1 MALQEA
7 SLEKE
12 GRVHKV
18 DLLQMDNAVLA
29 FCYEVTMKIGTLAI
43 STPGLTEG
51 VVGTSSV
58 LLGGKYLIAARALA
72 ERSAAIFK
80 KMSLD
85 SLNTTLSEGEA
96 LRVYSEHL
104 DKVKSSSLERV
115 PKSQRWNKNH
125 KPTVTAMAV
134 QASPGIA

>member
-1 MALQEA
+1 LQEA
-7 SLEKE
+7 SLERE

-18 DLLQMDNAVLA
+18 NLLQMDNAVLTL
-29 FCYEVTMKIGTLAI
+29 CYEGAMKIGTLAI

-80 KMSLD
+80 KMSLV
-85 SLNTTLSEGEA
+85 SLNTTLTEGEA
-96 LRVYSEHL
+96 LRIYSALL
-104 DKVKSSSLERV
+104 DKVRS
-115 PKSQRWNKNH
+115 
-125 KPTVTAMAV
+125 A
-134 QASPGIA
+134 

>member
-7 SLEKE
+7 SLERE

-18 DLLQMDNAVLA
+18 NLLHMDNAVLA
-29 FCYEVTMKIGTLAI
+29 FCYEGSMKFGTLAV

-80 KMSLD
+80 KMSLV

-96 LRVYSEHL
+96 LRTYSGLL
-104 DKVKSSSLERV
+104 DKVRN
-115 PKSQRWNKNH
+115 P
-125 KPTVTAMAV
+125 
-134 QASPGIA
+134 

>member
-1 MALQEA
+1 MQEA
-7 SLEKE
+7 SLERE

-18 DLLQMDNAVLA
+18 NLLQMDNAVLA
-29 FCYEVTMKIGTLAI
+29 LCYEGTMKIGTLAV

-80 KMSLD
+80 KMSLV

-96 LRVYSEHL
+96 LRLYSGLL
-104 DKVKSSSLERV
+104 DKVR
-115 PKSQRWNKNH
+115 
-125 KPTVTAMAV
+125 
-134 QASPGIA
+134 SP

>member
-1 MALQEA
+1 MQEA
-7 SLEKE
+7 SLERE

-18 DLLQMDNAVLA
+18 NLLQMDNAVLT
-29 FCYEVTMKIGTLAI
+29 FCYETLAV

-80 KMSLD
+80 KMSLV
-85 SLNTTLSEGEA
+85 SLNTTLPEGEA
-96 LRVYSEHL
+96 LRTYSGLL
-104 DKVKSSSLERV
+104 DKARN
-115 PKSQRWNKNH
+115 P
-125 KPTVTAMAV
+125 
-134 QASPGIA
+134 

>member
-1 MALQEA
+1 MDEA
-7 SLEKE
+7 TLERE

-18 DLLQMDNAVLA
+18 NLFQMDNAVLA
-29 FCYEVTMKIGTLAI
+29 LCYEGTMKIGTLAI

-72 ERSAAIFK
+72 ERLAAIFK
-80 KMSLD
+80 KMSLV

-96 LRVYSEHL
+96 LRIYSTLL
-104 DKVKSSSLERV
+104 DKVR
-115 PKSQRWNKNH
+115 
-125 KPTVTAMAV
+125 
-134 QASPGIA
+134 SP